1 MKYSLVILFLGFIAG
16 GIFFDQIDKTTLMAQ
31 AKNEADD
38 RSQVYEQLN
47 LFGEVFDRIRS
58 GYVEDVDSSDL
69 ISAAIRGMLTSLD
82 PHSGYM
88 PPENFEDMQVDTK
101 GAFGGLGIEVT
112 QEDGFVKV
120 VSPMDGTPASDAG
133 IQSGDFI
140 THVDG
145 EAILGLSLSEAVDKM
160 RGPVG
165 SEVSLTIVRNLDE
178 EPFDIVI
185 IRDIIKLTAARVR
198 IEDDVIII
206 RVTTFNE
213 QTTPNIEKGIKEKI
227 DELSGKDNVSGFI
240 IDLRNNP
247 GGLLSEAI
255 SVSDMFLNQGEIVST
270 RGRNNGQSKRYSA
283 SKGDLAE
290 NKPIIVLINGGS
302 ASASEIVAGALQDH
316 KRAVILG
323 TKSFGKGS
331 VQSVIPLGEN
341 GAMRLT
347 TARYYTPSGRSIQAL
362 GVVPDIIVEQLPR
375 LNKEKEED
383 EPSSRIT
390 EADLKGALSNDRLSD
405 EEKELLE
412 KEKKIQLKKIQRRKT
427 DNQLSFALD
436 VISGLN
442 IYGRNNWGNFL
453 KKIIG
458 LVLV

>member
-1 MKYSLVILFLGFIAG
+1 MKRSLIILILGFIAG
-16 GIFFDQIDKTTLMAQ
+16 GIFINQIDKTALMAQ
-31 AKNEADD
+31 AKNGSEDKN
-38 RSQVYEQLN
+38 RVYEQLN

-58 GYVEDVDSSDL
+58 GYVEDVNSSDL

-88 PPENFEDMQVDTK
+88 PPESFQDMQVDTR

-120 VSPMDGTPASDAG
+120 VSPMDGTPASEAG

-145 EAILGLSLSEAVDKM
+145 EAILGLTLSEAVDKM

-178 EPFDIVI
+178 EPFDVVI
-185 IRDIIKLTAARVR
+185 IRDVIKLTAARVR
-198 IEDDVIII
+198 VEDDVIIV

-213 QTTPNIEKGIKEKI
+213 QTTPNIKKGIKEKI

-270 RGRNNGQSKRYSA
+270 RGRNNGQAKRYSA

-362 GVVPDIIVEQLPR
+362 GVVPDIIVEQLPK

-383 EPSSRIT
+383 EPSTRIT

-405 EEKELLE
+405 EEKELLA

-442 IYGRNNWGNFL
+442 IYGRNN
-453 KKIIG
+453 
-458 LVLV
+458 

>member
-1 MKYSLVILFLGFIAG
+1 MKRSLIILILGFIAG
-16 GIFFDQIDKTTLMAQ
+16 GIFINQIDKTALMAQ
-31 AKNEADD
+31 AKNGSEDKN
-38 RSQVYEQLN
+38 RVYEQLN

-58 GYVEDVDSSDL
+58 GYVEDVNSSDL

-88 PPENFEDMQVDTK
+88 PPESFQDMQVDTR

-120 VSPMDGTPASDAG
+120 VSPMDGTPASEAG

-145 EAILGLSLSEAVDKM
+145 EAILGLTLSEAVDKM

-185 IRDIIKLTAARVR
+185 IRDVIKLTAARVR
-198 IEDDVIII
+198 VEDDVIIV

-213 QTTPNIEKGIKEKI
+213 QTTPNIKKGIKEKI
-227 DELSGKDNVSGFI
+227 DELSGKDNISGFI

-270 RGRNNGQSKRYSA
+270 RGRNNGQAKRYSA

-383 EPSSRIT
+383 EPSTRVT
-390 EADLKGALSNDRLSD
+390 EADLRGALSNDRLSD
-405 EEKELLE
+405 EEKELLA

-442 IYGRNNWGNFL
+442 IYGRNN
-453 KKIIG
+453 
-458 LVLV
+458 

>member
-1 MKYSLVILFLGFIAG
+1 MKRSLIILILGFIAG
-16 GIFFDQIDKTTLMAQ
+16 GIFFNQIDKTALMAQ
-31 AKNEADD
+31 AKNGSEDKN
-38 RSQVYEQLN
+38 RVYEQLN

-58 GYVEDVDSSDL
+58 GYVEDVNSSDL

-88 PPENFEDMQVDTK
+88 PPESFQDMQVDTR

-120 VSPMDGTPASDAG
+120 VSPMDGTPASEAG

-145 EAILGLSLSEAVDKM
+145 EAILGLTLSEAVDKM

-185 IRDIIKLTAARVR
+185 IRDVIKLTAARVR
-198 IEDDVIII
+198 VEDDVIIV

-213 QTTPNIEKGIKEKI
+213 QTTPNIKKGIKEKI

-270 RGRNNGQSKRYSA
+270 RGRNNGQAKRYSA

-383 EPSSRIT
+383 ESSTRIT

-405 EEKELLE
+405 EEKELLA

-442 IYGRNNWGNFL
+442 IYGRNN
-453 KKIIG
+453 
-458 LVLV
+458 

>member
-1 MKYSLVILFLGFIAG
+1 MKRSLIILILGFIAG
-16 GIFFDQIDKTTLMAQ
+16 GIFFNQIDKTALMAQ
-31 AKNEADD
+31 AKNGSEDKN
-38 RSQVYEQLN
+38 RVYEQLN

-58 GYVEDVDSSDL
+58 GYVEDVNSSDL

-88 PPENFEDMQVDTK
+88 PPESFQDMQVDTR

-120 VSPMDGTPASDAG
+120 VSPMDGTPASEAG

-145 EAILGLSLSEAVDKM
+145 EAILGLTLSEAVDKM

-165 SEVSLTIVRNLDE
+165 SEVSLTIVRNLDD

-185 IRDIIKLTAARVR
+185 TRDVIKLTAARVR
-198 IEDDVIII
+198 VEDDVIIV

-213 QTTPNIEKGIKEKI
+213 QTTPNIKKGIKEKI
-227 DELSGKDNVSGFI
+227 DELSGKENVSGFI

-270 RGRNNGQSKRYSA
+270 RGRNNGQAKRYSA

-375 LNKEKEED
+375 LNKEKDED
-383 EPSSRIT
+383 EPSTRIT

-405 EEKELLE
+405 EEKELLA

-442 IYGRNNWGNFL
+442 IYGRNN
-453 KKIIG
+453 
-458 LVLV
+458 

>member
-1 MKYSLVILFLGFIAG
+1 MKRSLVILVLGFVAG
-16 GIFFDQIDKTTLMAQ
+16 GIFFNQIDKTALMAQ
-31 AKNEADD
+31 AKNDSED
-38 RSQVYEQLN
+38 RNQVYEQLN

-58 GYVEDVDSSDL
+58 GYVEDVNSSDL
-69 ISAAIRGMLTSLD
+69 ISAAIKGMLTSLD

-88 PPENFEDMQVDTK
+88 PPESFEDMQVDTR

-120 VSPMDGTPASDAG
+120 VAPMDGTPASQAG

-145 EAILGLSLSEAVDKM
+145 EAILGLTLSEAVDKM

-165 SEVSLTIVRNLDE
+165 SEVSLTIVRKLDQ

-185 IRDIIKLTAARVR
+185 TRDVIKLTAARVR
-198 IEDDVIII
+198 VEDDVIIV

-227 DELSGKDNVSGFI
+227 DELSGKDNVSGFV

-270 RGRNNGQSKRYSA
+270 RGRNNGQAKRYSA

-290 NKPIIVLINGGS
+290 SKPIVVLINGGS

-331 VQSVIPLGEN
+331 VQSVIPLGED

-347 TARYYTPSGRSIQAL
+347 TARYYTPAGRSIQAL
-362 GVVPDIIVEQLPR
+362 GVVPDIIVEQIP
-375 LNKEKEED
+375 NKEKETEK
-383 EPSSRIT
+383 PSGRIT

-405 EEKELLE
+405 EEKELLAKE
-412 KEKKIQLKKIQRRKT
+412 KEIQLKKSQRRKT
-427 DNQLSFALD
+427 DYQLSFALD

-442 IYGRNNWGNFL
+442 IYGIND
-453 KKIIG
+453 
-458 LVLV
+458 

>member
-1 MKYSLVILFLGFIAG
+1 MKRSLILLVLGFIAG
-16 GIFFDQIDKTTLMAQ
+16 GIFFNQIDKTALMAQ
-31 AKNEADD
+31 VQKDSEDKN
-38 RSQVYEQLN
+38 QVYEQLN

-58 GYVEDVDSSDL
+58 GYVEDVISSDL

-88 PPENFEDMQVDTK
+88 PPESFQDMQVDTR

-120 VSPMDGTPASDAG
+120 VAPMDGTPASEAG

-145 EAILGLSLSEAVDKM
+145 EAILGLTLSEAVDKM

-178 EPFDIVI
+178 DPFDIVI
-185 IRDIIKLTAARVR
+185 IRDVIKLTAARVR
-198 IEDDVIII
+198 IEDDVIIV

-213 QTTPNIEKGIKEKI
+213 QTTPNIKNGINEKI

-255 SVSDMFLNQGEIVST
+255 SVSNMFLNQGEIVST
-270 RGRNNGQSKRYSA
+270 RGRNNGQAKRYSA

-290 NKPIIVLINGGS
+290 SKPIVVLINGGS

-347 TARYYTPSGRSIQAL
+347 TARYYTPAGRSIQAL
-362 GVVPDIIVEQLPR
+362 GVVPDIIVEQLPSI
-375 LNKEKEED
+375 NQDKETEKT
-383 EPSSRIT
+383 STRIT

-405 EEKELLE
+405 EEKKLLVKE
-412 KEKKIQLKKIQRRKT
+412 KEIQLKKTQRRKT
-427 DNQLSFALD
+427 DYQLSFALD

-442 IYGRNNWGNFL
+442 IYG
-453 KKIIG
+453 ITD
-458 LVLV
+458 

>member
-1 MKYSLVILFLGFIAG
+1 MKRSLIILILGFIAG
-16 GIFFDQIDKTTLMAQ
+16 GIFFNQIDKTALMAQ
-31 AKNEADD
+31 AKNGAEDKN
-38 RSQVYEQLN
+38 RVYEQLN

-58 GYVEDVDSSDL
+58 GYVEDVNSSDL

-88 PPENFEDMQVDTK
+88 PPESFQDMQVDTK

-120 VSPMDGTPASDAG
+120 VSPMDGTPASEAG

-145 EAILGLSLSEAVDKM
+145 EAILGLTLSEAVDKM

-185 IRDIIKLTAARVR
+185 IRDVIKLTAARVR
-198 IEDDVIII
+198 VEDDVIIV

-213 QTTPNIEKGIKEKI
+213 QTTPNIKKGIKEKI

-270 RGRNNGQSKRYSA
+270 RGRNNGQAKRYSA

-383 EPSSRIT
+383 EPSTRIT

-405 EEKELLE
+405 EEKELLA

-442 IYGRNNWGNFL
+442 IYGRNN
-453 KKIIG
+453 
-458 LVLV
+458 

>member
-227 DELSGKDNVSGFI
+227 DELSGEENVSGFI

-270 RGRNNGQSKRYSA
+270 RGRYNGQAKRYSA
-283 SKGDLAE
+283 SKGDLAK
-290 NKPIIVLINGGS
+290 NKPLVVLINGGS

-316 KRAVILG
+316 KR
-323 TKSFGKGS
+323 GS
-331 VQSVIPLGEN
+331 NSWNKKFWERFSTISH
-341 GAMRLT
+341 T
-347 TARYYTPSGRSIQAL
+347 IGRKWCNETY
-362 GVVPDIIVEQLPR
+362 DC
-375 LNKEKEED
+375 
-383 EPSSRIT
+383 
-390 EADLKGALSNDRLSD
+390 
-405 EEKELLE
+405 
-412 KEKKIQLKKIQRRKT
+412 
-427 DNQLSFALD
+427 
-436 VISGLN
+436 
-442 IYGRNNWGNFL
+442 
-453 KKIIG
+453 
-458 LVLV
+458 

>member
-1 MKYSLVILFLGFIAG
+1 MKRSLIILILGFIAG
-16 GIFFDQIDKTTLMAQ
+16 GIFFNQIDKTALMAQ
-31 AKNEADD
+31 AKNGSEDKNLI
-38 RSQVYEQLN
+38 YEQLN

-58 GYVEDVDSSDL
+58 GYVEDVNSSDL

-88 PPENFEDMQVDTK
+88 PPESFQDMQVDTR

-120 VSPMDGTPASDAG
+120 VSPMDGTPASEAG

-145 EAILGLSLSEAVDKM
+145 EAILGLTLSEAVDKM

-178 EPFDIVI
+178 EPFDVVI
-185 IRDIIKLTAARVR
+185 IRDVIKLTAARVR
-198 IEDDVIII
+198 VEDDVIIV

-213 QTTPNIEKGIKEKI
+213 QTTPNIKKGIKEKI

-270 RGRNNGQSKRYSA
+270 RGRNNGQAKRYSA

-383 EPSSRIT
+383 ESSTRIT
-390 EADLKGALSNDRLSD
+390 EADLRGALSNDRLSD
-405 EEKELLE
+405 EEKELLA

-442 IYGRNNWGNFL
+442 IYGRNN
-453 KKIIG
+453 
-458 LVLV
+458 

>member
-1 MKYSLVILFLGFIAG
+1 MKRSLIILILGFIAG
-16 GIFFDQIDKTTLMAQ
+16 GIFINQIDKTALMAQ
-31 AKNEADD
+31 AKNGSEDKN
-38 RSQVYEQLN
+38 RVYEQLN

-58 GYVEDVDSSDL
+58 GYVEDVNSSDL

-88 PPENFEDMQVDTK
+88 PPESFQDMQVDTR

-120 VSPMDGTPASDAG
+120 VSPMDGTPASEAG

-145 EAILGLSLSEAVDKM
+145 EAILGLTLSEAVDKM

-178 EPFDIVI
+178 EPFDVVI
-185 IRDIIKLTAARVR
+185 IRDVIKLTAARVR
-198 IEDDVIII
+198 VEDGVIIV

-213 QTTPNIEKGIKEKI
+213 QTTPNIKKGIKEKI

-270 RGRNNGQSKRYSA
+270 RGRNNGQAKRYSA

-383 EPSSRIT
+383 EPSTRIT

-442 IYGRNNWGNFL
+442 IYGKNN
-453 KKIIG
+453 
-458 LVLV
+458 

>member
-1 MKYSLVILFLGFIAG
+1 MKRSLIILILGFIAG
-16 GIFFDQIDKTTLMAQ
+16 GIFFNQIDKTALMAQ
-31 AKNEADD
+31 AKNGSEDKN
-38 RSQVYEQLN
+38 RVYEQLN

-58 GYVEDVDSSDL
+58 GYVEDVNSSDL

-88 PPENFEDMQVDTK
+88 PPESFQDMQVDTR

-120 VSPMDGTPASDAG
+120 VSPMDGTPASEAG

-145 EAILGLSLSEAVDKM
+145 EAILGLTLSEAVDKM

-178 EPFDIVI
+178 EPFDVVI
-185 IRDIIKLTAARVR
+185 IRDVIKLTAARVR
-198 IEDDVIII
+198 VEDDVIIV

-213 QTTPNIEKGIKEKI
+213 QTTPNIKKGIKEKI

-383 EPSSRIT
+383 EPSTRIT

-405 EEKELLE
+405 EEKELLA

-442 IYGRNNWGNFL
+442 IYGRNN
-453 KKIIG
+453 
-458 LVLV
+458 

>member
-1 MKYSLVILFLGFIAG
+1 MKRSLIILILGFIAG
-16 GIFFDQIDKTTLMAQ
+16 GIFFNQIDKTALMAQ
-31 AKNEADD
+31 AKNGSEDKN
-38 RSQVYEQLN
+38 RVYEQLN

-58 GYVEDVDSSDL
+58 GYVEDVNSSDL

-88 PPENFEDMQVDTK
+88 PPESFQDMQVDTR

-120 VSPMDGTPASDAG
+120 VSPMDGTPASEAG

-145 EAILGLSLSEAVDKM
+145 EAILGLTLSEAVDKM

-165 SEVSLTIVRNLDE
+165 SEVSLTVVRNLDE

-185 IRDIIKLTAARVR
+185 IRDVIKLTAARVR
-198 IEDDVIII
+198 VEDDVIIV

-213 QTTPNIEKGIKEKI
+213 QTTPNIKKGIKEKI

-270 RGRNNGQSKRYSA
+270 RGRNNGQAKRYSA

-383 EPSSRIT
+383 EASTRIT

-405 EEKELLE
+405 EEKELLA

-442 IYGRNNWGNFL
+442 IYGKNN
-453 KKIIG
+453 
-458 LVLV
+458 

>member
-227 DELSGKDNVSGFI
+227 DELSGEENVSGFI

-270 RGRNNGQSKRYSA
+270 RGRFNGQAKRYSA
-283 SKGDLAE
+283 SKGDLAK
-290 NKPIIVLINGGS
+290 NKPLVVLINGGS

-383 EPSSRIT
+383 ESSTRIT
-390 EADLKGALSNDRLSD
+390 EADLRGALSNDRLSD
-405 EEKELLE
+405 EEKELLA

-442 IYGRNNWGNFL
+442 IYGRNN
-453 KKIIG
+453 
-458 LVLV
+458 

>member
-1 MKYSLVILFLGFIAG
+1 MKRSLIILILGFIAG
-16 GIFFDQIDKTTLMAQ
+16 GIFINQIDKTALMAQ
-31 AKNEADD
+31 AKNGSEDKN
-38 RSQVYEQLN
+38 RVYEQLN

-58 GYVEDVDSSDL
+58 GYVEDVNSSDL

-88 PPENFEDMQVDTK
+88 PPESFQDMQVDTR

-120 VSPMDGTPASDAG
+120 VAPMDGTPASEAG

-145 EAILGLSLSEAVDKM
+145 EAILGLTLSEAVDKM

-178 EPFDIVI
+178 EPFDVVI
-185 IRDIIKLTAARVR
+185 IRDVIKLTAARVR
-198 IEDDVIII
+198 VEDDVIIV

-213 QTTPNIEKGIKEKI
+213 QTTPNIKKGIKEKI

-270 RGRNNGQSKRYSA
+270 RGRNNGQAKRYSA

-383 EPSSRIT
+383 EPSTRIT

-405 EEKELLE
+405 EEKELLA

-442 IYGRNNWGNFL
+442 IYGRNN
-453 KKIIG
+453 
-458 LVLV
+458 

>member
-1 MKYSLVILFLGFIAG
+1 MKRSLIILILGFIAG
-16 GIFFDQIDKTTLMAQ
+16 GIFFNQIDKTALMAQ
-31 AKNEADD
+31 AKNGSEDKN
-38 RSQVYEQLN
+38 RVYEQLN

-58 GYVEDVDSSDL
+58 GYVEDVNSSDL

-88 PPENFEDMQVDTK
+88 PPESFQDMQVDTR

-120 VSPMDGTPASDAG
+120 VSPMDGTPASEAG

-145 EAILGLSLSEAVDKM
+145 EAILGLTLSEAVDKM

-165 SEVSLTIVRNLDE
+165 SEVSLTIVRDLDE
-178 EPFDIVI
+178 EPFDVVI
-185 IRDIIKLTAARVR
+185 IRDVIKLTAARVR
-198 IEDDVIII
+198 VEDGVIIV

-213 QTTPNIEKGIKEKI
+213 QTTPNIKKGIKEKI

-270 RGRNNGQSKRYSA
+270 RGRNNGQAKRYSA

-383 EPSSRIT
+383 EPSTRVT
-390 EADLKGALSNDRLSD
+390 EADLRGALSNDRLSD
-405 EEKELLE
+405 EEKELLA

-442 IYGRNNWGNFL
+442 IYGRNN
-453 KKIIG
+453 
-458 LVLV
+458 

>member
-1 MKYSLVILFLGFIAG
+1 MKRSLIILILGFIAG
-16 GIFFDQIDKTTLMAQ
+16 GIFFNQIDKTALMAQ
-31 AKNEADD
+31 AKNGSEDKN
-38 RSQVYEQLN
+38 RVYEQLN

-58 GYVEDVDSSDL
+58 GYVEDVNSSDL

-88 PPENFEDMQVDTK
+88 PPESFQDMQVDTR

-120 VSPMDGTPASDAG
+120 VSPMDGTPASEAG

-145 EAILGLSLSEAVDKM
+145 EAILGLTLSEAVDKM

-185 IRDIIKLTAARVR
+185 IRDVIKLTAARVR
-198 IEDDVIII
+198 VEDDVIIV

-213 QTTPNIEKGIKEKI
+213 QTTPNIKKGIKEKI

-270 RGRNNGQSKRYSA
+270 RGRNNGQAKRYSA

-405 EEKELLE
+405 EEKELLA
-412 KEKKIQLKKIQRRKT
+412 KEKKIQLKKIKRRKT

-442 IYGRNNWGNFL
+442 IYGRNN
-453 KKIIG
+453 
-458 LVLV
+458 

>member
-227 DELSGKDNVSGFI
+227 DELSGEENVSGFI

-270 RGRNNGQSKRYSA
+270 RGRYNGQAKRYSA
-283 SKGDLAE
+283 SKGDLAK
-290 NKPIIVLINGGS
+290 NKPLVVLINGGS

-383 EPSSRIT
+383 EPSTRIT

-405 EEKELLE
+405 EEKELLA

-442 IYGRNNWGNFL
+442 IYGRNN
-453 KKIIG
+453 
-458 LVLV
+458 

>member
-1 MKYSLVILFLGFIAG
+1 MKRSLIILVLGFIAG
-16 GIFFDQIDKTTLMAQ
+16 GIFFNQIDKTALMAQ
-31 AKNEADD
+31 AKNGSEDKN
-38 RSQVYEQLN
+38 RVYEQLN

-58 GYVEDVDSSDL
+58 GYVEDVNSSDL

-88 PPENFEDMQVDTK
+88 PPESFQDMQVDTR

-120 VSPMDGTPASDAG
+120 VAPMDGTPASEAG

-145 EAILGLSLSEAVDKM
+145 EAILGLTLSEAVDKM

-165 SEVSLTIVRNLDE
+165 SEVTLTIVRNLDE

-185 IRDIIKLTAARVR
+185 IRDVIKLTAARVR
-198 IEDDVIII
+198 VEDDVIIV

-213 QTTPNIEKGIKEKI
+213 QTTPNIKKGIKEKI
-227 DELSGKDNVSGFI
+227 EELSGKDNVSGFI

-270 RGRNNGQSKRYSA
+270 RGRNNGQAKRYSA

-383 EPSSRIT
+383 
-390 EADLKGALSNDRLSD
+390 
-405 EEKELLE
+405 
-412 KEKKIQLKKIQRRKT
+412 
-427 DNQLSFALD
+427 
-436 VISGLN
+436 
-442 IYGRNNWGNFL
+442 
-453 KKIIG
+453 
-458 LVLV
+458 

>member
-227 DELSGKDNVSGFI
+227 DELSGEENVSGFI

-270 RGRNNGQSKRYSA
+270 RGRYNGQAKRYSA
-283 SKGDLAE
+283 SKGDLAK
-290 NKPIIVLINGGS
+290 NKPLVVLINGGS

-347 TARYYTPSGRSIQAL
+347 TARYYTPAGRSIQAL
-362 GVVPDIIVEQLPR
+362 GVVPDIIDEQSHFVIY
-375 LNKEKEED
+375 EKDSEK
-383 EPSSRIT
+383 PSNRIT
-390 EADLKGALSNDRLSD
+390 EADLRGALSNDRLSD
-405 EEKELLE
+405 EEKELLA
-412 KEKKIQLKKIQRRKT
+412 KEQEIQIKKSQRRKT
-427 DNQLSFALD
+427 DYQLSFALD

-442 IYGRNNWGNFL
+442 IYGIND
-453 KKIIG
+453 
-458 LVLV
+458 

>member
-1 MKYSLVILFLGFIAG
+1 MKRSLIILILGFIAG
-16 GIFFDQIDKTTLMAQ
+16 GIFFNQIDKTALMAQ
-31 AKNEADD
+31 AKNGSEDKN
-38 RSQVYEQLN
+38 RVYEQLN

-58 GYVEDVDSSDL
+58 GYVEDVNSSDL

-88 PPENFEDMQVDTK
+88 PPESFQDMQVDTK

-120 VSPMDGTPASDAG
+120 VSPMDGTPASEAG

-145 EAILGLSLSEAVDKM
+145 EAILGLTLSEAVDKM

-185 IRDIIKLTAARVR
+185 IRDVIKLTAARVR
-198 IEDDVIII
+198 VEDDVIIV

-213 QTTPNIEKGIKEKI
+213 QTTPNIKKGIKEKI

-270 RGRNNGQSKRYSA
+270 RGRNNGQAKRYSA

-290 NKPIIVLINGGS
+290 NKPIIILINGGS

-375 LNKEKEED
+375 LNNEKEED
-383 EPSSRIT
+383 EPSTRIT

-405 EEKELLE
+405 EEKELLA

-442 IYGRNNWGNFL
+442 IYGRNN
-453 KKIIG
+453 
-458 LVLV
+458 

>member
-1 MKYSLVILFLGFIAG
+1 MKRSLIILILGFIAG
-16 GIFFDQIDKTTLMAQ
+16 GIFFNQIDKTALMAQ
-31 AKNEADD
+31 AKNGSEDKN
-38 RSQVYEQLN
+38 RVYEQLN

-58 GYVEDVDSSDL
+58 GYVENVNSSDL

-88 PPENFEDMQVDTK
+88 PPESFQDMQVDTR

-120 VSPMDGTPASDAG
+120 VSPMDGTPASEAG

-145 EAILGLSLSEAVDKM
+145 EAILGLTLSEAVDKM

-178 EPFDIVI
+178 EPFDVVI

-198 IEDDVIII
+198 VEDDVIIV

-213 QTTPNIEKGIKEKI
+213 QTTPNIKKGIKEKI

-270 RGRNNGQSKRYSA
+270 RGRNNGQAKRYSA

-383 EPSSRIT
+383 EPSTRIT

-405 EEKELLE
+405 EEKELLA

-442 IYGRNNWGNFL
+442 IYGRNN
-453 KKIIG
+453 
-458 LVLV
+458 

>member
-1 MKYSLVILFLGFIAG
+1 MKRSLIILILGFIAG
-16 GIFFDQIDKTTLMAQ
+16 GIFINQIDKTALMAQ
-31 AKNEADD
+31 AKNGSEDKN
-38 RSQVYEQLN
+38 RVYEQLN

-58 GYVEDVDSSDL
+58 GYVEDVNSSDL

-88 PPENFEDMQVDTK
+88 PPESFQDMQVDTR

-120 VSPMDGTPASDAG
+120 VSPMDGTPASEAG

-145 EAILGLSLSEAVDKM
+145 EAILGLTLSEAVDKM

-178 EPFDIVI
+178 EPFDVVI
-185 IRDIIKLTAARVR
+185 IRDVIKLTAARVR
-198 IEDDVIII
+198 VEDDVIIV

-213 QTTPNIEKGIKEKI
+213 QTTPNIKKGIKEKI

-270 RGRNNGQSKRYSA
+270 RGRNNGQAKRYSA

-362 GVVPDIIVEQLPR
+362 GVVPDIIVEQLPK
-375 LNKEKEED
+375 LNKEKVED
-383 EPSSRIT
+383 KPSTRIT
-390 EADLKGALSNDRLSD
+390 EADLRGALSNDRLSD
-405 EEKELLE
+405 EEKELLA

-442 IYGRNNWGNFL
+442 IYGRNN
-453 KKIIG
+453 
-458 LVLV
+458 

>member
-1 MKYSLVILFLGFIAG
+1 MKRSLIILVLGFIAG
-16 GIFFDQIDKTTLMAQ
+16 GIFFNQIDKTALMAQ
-31 AKNEADD
+31 AKNGSEDKN
-38 RSQVYEQLN
+38 RVYEQLN

-58 GYVEDVDSSDL
+58 GYVEDVNSSDL

-88 PPENFEDMQVDTK
+88 PPESFQDMQVDTR

-120 VSPMDGTPASDAG
+120 VSPMDGTPASEAG

-145 EAILGLSLSEAVDKM
+145 EAILGLTLSEAVDKM

-178 EPFDIVI
+178 EPFDVVI
-185 IRDIIKLTAARVR
+185 IRDVIKLTAARVR
-198 IEDDVIII
+198 VEDDVIIV

-213 QTTPNIEKGIKEKI
+213 QTTPNIKKGIKEKI
-227 DELSGKDNVSGFI
+227 DELSGNDNISGFI

-270 RGRNNGQSKRYSA
+270 RGRNNGQAKRYSA

-383 EPSSRIT
+383 EPSTRIT
-390 EADLKGALSNDRLSD
+390 EADLRGALSNDRLSD
-405 EEKELLE
+405 EEKELLA

-442 IYGRNNWGNFL
+442 IYGRNN
-453 KKIIG
+453 
-458 LVLV
+458 

>member
-1 MKYSLVILFLGFIAG
+1 MKRSLIILILGFIAG
-16 GIFFDQIDKTTLMAQ
+16 GIFFNQIDKTALMAQ
-31 AKNEADD
+31 AKNGSEDKN
-38 RSQVYEQLN
+38 RVYEQLN

-58 GYVEDVDSSDL
+58 GYVEDVNSSDL

-88 PPENFEDMQVDTK
+88 PPESFQDMQVDTR

-120 VSPMDGTPASDAG
+120 VSPMDGTPASEAG

-145 EAILGLSLSEAVDKM
+145 EAILGLTLSEAVDKM

-185 IRDIIKLTAARVR
+185 IRDVIKLTAARVR
-198 IEDDVIII
+198 VEDDVIIVRI
-206 RVTTFNE
+206 TKFNE
-213 QTTPNIEKGIKEKI
+213 QTTPNIKKGIKEKI

-270 RGRNNGQSKRYSA
+270 RGRNNGQAKRYSA

-383 EPSSRIT
+383 ESSTRIT

-405 EEKELLE
+405 EEKELLA

-442 IYGRNNWGNFL
+442 IYGRNN
-453 KKIIG
+453 
-458 LVLV
+458 

>member
-1 MKYSLVILFLGFIAG
+1 MKRSLIILILGFIAG
-16 GIFFDQIDKTTLMAQ
+16 GIFFNQIDKTALMAQ
-31 AKNEADD
+31 AKNGSEDKN
-38 RSQVYEQLN
+38 RVYEQLN

-58 GYVEDVDSSDL
+58 GYVEDVNSSDL

-88 PPENFEDMQVDTK
+88 PPESFQDMQVDTR

-120 VSPMDGTPASDAG
+120 VSPMDGTPASEAG

-145 EAILGLSLSEAVDKM
+145 EAILGLTLSEAVDKM

-165 SEVSLTIVRNLDE
+165 SEVSLTVVRNLDE

-185 IRDIIKLTAARVR
+185 IRDVIKLTAARVR
-198 IEDDVIII
+198 VEDDVIIV

-213 QTTPNIEKGIKEKI
+213 QTTPNIKKGIKEKI
-227 DELSGKDNVSGFI
+227 EELSGKDNVSGFI

-270 RGRNNGQSKRYSA
+270 RGRNNGQAKRYSA

-383 EPSSRIT
+383 EPSTRIT

-405 EEKELLE
+405 EEKELLA

-442 IYGRNNWGNFL
+442 IYGRNN
-453 KKIIG
+453 
-458 LVLV
+458 

>member
-1 MKYSLVILFLGFIAG
+1 MKRSLIILILGFIAG
-16 GIFFDQIDKTTLMAQ
+16 GIFFNQIDKTALMAQ
-31 AKNEADD
+31 AKNGSEDKN
-38 RSQVYEQLN
+38 RVYEQLN

-58 GYVEDVDSSDL
+58 GYVEDVNSSDL
-69 ISAAIRGMLTSLD
+69 VSAAIRGMLTSLD

-88 PPENFEDMQVDTK
+88 PPESFQDMQVDTR

-120 VSPMDGTPASDAG
+120 VSPMDGTPASEAG

-145 EAILGLSLSEAVDKM
+145 EAILGLTLSEAVDKM

-185 IRDIIKLTAARVR
+185 IRDVIKLTAARVR
-198 IEDDVIII
+198 VEDDVIIV

-213 QTTPNIEKGIKEKI
+213 QTTPNIKKGIKEKI

-270 RGRNNGQSKRYSA
+270 RGRNNGQAKRYSA

-375 LNKEKEED
+375 PNKEKEED
-383 EPSSRIT
+383 ETSTRIT
-390 EADLKGALSNDRLSD
+390 EADLRGALSNDRLSD
-405 EEKELLE
+405 EEKELLA

-442 IYGRNNWGNFL
+442 IYGRNNWGIFL

>member
-1 MKYSLVILFLGFIAG
+1 MKRSLVILVLGFVAG
-16 GIFFDQIDKTTLMAQ
+16 GIFFNQIDKTALMAQ
-31 AKNEADD
+31 AKNDSED
-38 RSQVYEQLN
+38 RNQVYEQLN

-58 GYVEDVDSSDL
+58 GYVEDVKSSDL
-69 ISAAIRGMLTSLD
+69 ISAAIKGMLTSLD

-88 PPENFEDMQVDTK
+88 PPESFEDMQVDTR

-120 VSPMDGTPASDAG
+120 VAPMDGTPAFQAG
-133 IQSGDFI
+133 IESGDFI

-145 EAILGLSLSEAVDKM
+145 EAILGLTLSEAVDKM

-165 SEVSLTIVRNLDE
+165 SEVSLTIVRKLDQ

-185 IRDIIKLTAARVR
+185 TRDVIKLTAARVR
-198 IEDDVIII
+198 VEDDVIII

-213 QTTPNIEKGIKEKI
+213 QTTPNIKKGIKEKI
-227 DELSGKDNVSGFI
+227 DELSGKDNVSGFV

-270 RGRNNGQSKRYSA
+270 RGRNNGQAKRYSA

-290 NKPIIVLINGGS
+290 SKPIVVLINGGS

-331 VQSVIPLGEN
+331 VQSVIPLGED

-347 TARYYTPSGRSIQAL
+347 TARYYTPAGRSIQAL
-362 GVVPDIIVEQLPR
+362 GVVPDIIVEQIP
-375 LNKEKEED
+375 NKEKETEK
-383 EPSSRIT
+383 PSGRIT

-405 EEKELLE
+405 EEKELLA
-412 KEKKIQLKKIQRRKT
+412 KEREIQLKKSQRRKT
-427 DNQLSFALD
+427 DYQLSFALD

-442 IYGRNNWGNFL
+442 IYGIND
-453 KKIIG
+453 
-458 LVLV
+458 

>member
-1 MKYSLVILFLGFIAG
+1 MKRSLIILILGFIAG
-16 GIFFDQIDKTTLMAQ
+16 GIFFNQIDKTALMAQ
-31 AKNEADD
+31 AKNGLEDKN
-38 RSQVYEQLN
+38 RVYEQLN

-58 GYVEDVDSSDL
+58 GYVEDVNSSDL

-88 PPENFEDMQVDTK
+88 PPESFQDMQVDTR

-120 VSPMDGTPASDAG
+120 VSPMDGTPASEAG

-145 EAILGLSLSEAVDKM
+145 EAILGLTLSEAVDKM

-178 EPFDIVI
+178 EPFDVVI
-185 IRDIIKLTAARVR
+185 IRDVIKLTAARVR
-198 IEDDVIII
+198 VEDGVIIV

-213 QTTPNIEKGIKEKI
+213 QTTPNIKKGIKEKI
-227 DELSGKDNVSGFI
+227 NELSGKDNVSGFI

-270 RGRNNGQSKRYSA
+270 RGRNNGQAKRYSA

-375 LNKEKEED
+375 LNKEKEEA
-383 EPSSRIT
+383 EPSTRVT
-390 EADLKGALSNDRLSD
+390 EADLRGALSNDRLSD
-405 EEKELLE
+405 EEKELLA

-442 IYGRNNWGNFL
+442 IYGRNN
-453 KKIIG
+453 
-458 LVLV
+458 

>member
-1 MKYSLVILFLGFIAG
+1 MKRSLIILILGFIAG
-16 GIFFDQIDKTTLMAQ
+16 GIFFNQIDKTALMAQ
-31 AKNEADD
+31 AKNGSEDKN
-38 RSQVYEQLN
+38 RVYEQLN

-58 GYVEDVDSSDL
+58 GYVEDVNSSDL

-88 PPENFEDMQVDTK
+88 PPESFQDMQVDTR

-120 VSPMDGTPASDAG
+120 VSPMDGTPASEAG

-145 EAILGLSLSEAVDKM
+145 EAILGLTLSEAVDKM

-185 IRDIIKLTAARVR
+185 IRDVIKLTAARVR
-198 IEDDVIII
+198 VEDDVIIV

-213 QTTPNIEKGIKEKI
+213 QTTPNIKKGIKEKI

-270 RGRNNGQSKRYSA
+270 RGRNNGQAKRYSA

-375 LNKEKEED
+375 LNNEKEED
-383 EPSSRIT
+383 EPSTRIT

-405 EEKELLE
+405 EEKELLA

-442 IYGRNNWGNFL
+442 IYGRNN
-453 KKIIG
+453 
-458 LVLV
+458 